1 MNTAPSPR
9 RSGLLLAALQSAL
22 LLAIGGQMLLER
34 MVLPRGWVI
43 TEAVDPN
50 LPIRGRYIVL
60 RVAAPAKELRDLPAG
75 RVRFVVRH
83 GQVEAINA
91 SNAQPGSS
99 EPLPASLRIDGRG
112 TMALLNQP
120 LAFFLPPDV
129 PDPSNR
135 PQPGSQGERLW
146 VEVTLP
152 RRGLPRP
159 IRLGLGPE
167 NGGAIT
173 PLQLR

>member
-1 MNTAPSPR
+1 
-9 RSGLLLAALQSAL
+9 
-22 LLAIGGQMLLER
+22 MLLER
-34 MVLPRGWVI
+34 MVRPRGWVI

-60 RVAAPAKELRDLPAG
+60 RVAAPARDLRDLPAG

-83 GQVEAINA
+83 GQVEAIDAANA
-91 SNAQPGSS
+91 EPSSS

-135 PQPGSQGERLW
+135 PRAGFQGERLW

-159 IRLGLGPE
+159 IRLGLAPE
-167 NGGAIT
+167 GSTTIT